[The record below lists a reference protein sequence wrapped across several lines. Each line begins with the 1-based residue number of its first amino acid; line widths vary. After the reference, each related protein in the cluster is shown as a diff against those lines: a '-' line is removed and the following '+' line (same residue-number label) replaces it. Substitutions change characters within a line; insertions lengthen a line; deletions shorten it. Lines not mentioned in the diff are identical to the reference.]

1 MYNAPRTLSAS
12 TAEIIGY
19 SEWRPTGCA
28 SPLVW
33 RGDDI
38 GLGDKPAI
46 IHLVDNSGCLRSHT
60 VAETL
65 ALRGSVDAYGLGRV
79 VSALR
84 LFAGTGELHPDDL
97 AAWREVEDEFPVI
110 ELCGRDL

>member
-1 MYNAPRTLSAS
+1 MNTLVS
-12 TAEIIGY
+12 TPDYAIGTFIGY

-38 GLGDKPAI
+38 SVGDGPAI
-46 IHLVDNSGCLRSHT
+46 IHLVDNSGFLRSHT

-65 ALRGSVDAYGLGRV
+65 ALRGSVDGYGLGRV

-84 LFAGTGELHPDDL
+84 LFASTGKLHPDDL
-97 AAWREVEDEFPVI
+97 AAWHEVEEEFPVCSRVG
-110 ELCGRDL
+110 EVL